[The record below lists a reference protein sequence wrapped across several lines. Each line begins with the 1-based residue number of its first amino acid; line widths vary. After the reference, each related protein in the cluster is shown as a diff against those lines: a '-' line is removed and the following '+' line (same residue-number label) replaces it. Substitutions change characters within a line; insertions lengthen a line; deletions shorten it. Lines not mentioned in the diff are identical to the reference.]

1 MSGKKA
7 PVALLLVLFTAAL
20 TFYLS
25 RRNDVVEAPAAGAAV
40 AAAPAATPYLFV
52 WIGDGERKSSDFL
65 AVIDADPAS
74 SGYGHVIASAPAEA
88 VGTMPHHTEYEMPA
102 SGVLL
107 ASGWAAGRVFAF
119 DVRQPRAPKL
129 SATFTDVGDY
139 SYPHSFAR
147 LPNGNVLAV
156 FQSPKG
162 RYTPGGAL
170 VELDERG
177 RHIRSTSATDTQ
189 VDASEIWPYSLE
201 IDAKRDRV
209 ITVNTPMGMPD
220 WATLPDGSW
229 EKKKIGDTETHT
241 VQFWRLSDLKLLA
254 TLSLPVSGKGKHHV
268 WPAEPRVLP
277 DGSVYVNTFN
287 CGLFHVTGHGT
298 DAPQVKFV
306 HAFPGGDSYH
316 TICSVPVI
324 IGKYWIQSVAALP
337 GLIALDIS
345 DPAKPK
351 EVSRLVLDKKF
362 TMAHWL
368 AADRRGNRVVV
379 TGSEQNY
386 VLIVDLDPQTGTL
399 TVDERFKDEITG
411 EIGLNLSRAR
421 WPHGGG
427 GKADVHGAVFGP
439 R

>member
-1 MSGKKA
+1 MRNSKLAIAIIVFAALVG
-7 PVALLLVLFTAAL
+7 ALLLARRTPL
-20 TFYLS
+20 TY
-25 RRNDVVEAPAAGAAV
+25 DVAPAAAAE
-40 AAAPAATPYLFV
+40 PAKASPYLFI
-52 WIGDGERKSSDFL
+52 WIGDGERKASDFL

-74 SGYGHVIASAPAEA
+74 PAYGHVVAGVAADA
-88 VGTMPHHTEYEMPA
+88 VGTMPHHTEYEMPRG
-102 SGVLL
+102 GVLL

-129 SATFTDVGDY
+129 SATFSDVGEY

-162 RYTPGGAL
+162 RYTPGGGL

-177 RHIRSTSATDTQ
+177 RHIRSTPAAAPKVT
-189 VDASEIWPYSLE
+189 ASEIWPYSLE
-201 IDAKRDRV
+201 IDAPRDRV

-220 WATLPDGSW
+220 WAKLPVGSW
-229 EKKKIGDTETHT
+229 EKKRIGDTETRT
-241 VQFWRLSDLKLLA
+241 VQLWQLSDLKLLT
-254 TLSLPVSGKGKHHV
+254 TLSLPESGNGNHHV

-277 DGSVYVNTFN
+277 DGSLYVNTFS
-287 CGLFHVTGHGT
+287 CGLYHVTGHDT
-298 DAPQVKFV
+298 AAPQVKFV

-337 GLIALDIS
+337 GLIVLDIS

-368 AADRRGNRVVV
+368 AADRKGSRVVV

-386 VLIVDLDPQTGTL
+386 VLMVNVDPQSGKL
-399 TVDERFKDEITG
+399 SLDERFKDEITG
-411 EIGLNLSRAR
+411 EVGLNLTRAR

>member
-1 MSGKKA
+1 
-7 PVALLLVLFTAAL
+7 
-20 TFYLS
+20 
-25 RRNDVVEAPAAGAAV
+25 
-40 AAAPAATPYLFV
+40 
-52 WIGDGERKSSDFL
+52 
-65 AVIDADPAS
+65 
-74 SGYGHVIASAPAEA
+74 
-88 VGTMPHHTEYEMPA
+88 MPA

-119 DVRQPRAPKL
+119 DVGNPRAPKL
-129 SATFTDVGDY
+129 SATFSDVGGY

-147 LPNGNVLAV
+147 LANGNVLSV

-162 RYTPGGAL
+162 RYTPGGGL

-177 RHIRSTSATDTQ
+177 RHLRSTSASAQ
-189 VDASEIWPYSLE
+189 GIDAGEIWPYSLE
-201 IDAKRDRV
+201 IDAARDRV

-220 WATLPDGSW
+220 WAKLPNGSW
-229 EKKKIGDTETHT
+229 ERKKINATETRT
-241 VQFWRLSDLKLLA
+241 VQLWRLSDLKLLS
-254 TLSLPVSGKGKHHV
+254 TLALPDSGQGKHHV

-277 DGSVYVNTFN
+277 DGSVYVNTFT
-287 CGLFHVTGHGT
+287 CGLYHVTGHAT
-298 DAPQVKFV
+298 AAPQVKFV

-324 IGKYWIQSVAALP
+324 IGKYWIHSVAALP

-345 DPAKPK
+345 DPAKPR
-351 EVSRLVLDKKF
+351 EVSRLVPGKKF

-368 AADRRGNRVVV
+368 AADRRGSRVVV
-379 TGSEQNY
+379 TGSEQSY
-386 VLIVDLDPQTGTL
+386 VLIVNLDPQTGKLTL
-399 TVDERFKDEITG
+399 DERFKDEMTG
-411 EIGLNLSRAR
+411 EVGLNLSRAR